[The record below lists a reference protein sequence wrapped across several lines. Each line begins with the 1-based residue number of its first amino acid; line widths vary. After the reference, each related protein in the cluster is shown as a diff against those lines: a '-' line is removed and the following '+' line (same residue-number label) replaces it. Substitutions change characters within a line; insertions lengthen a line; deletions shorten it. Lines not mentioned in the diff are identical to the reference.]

1 MSNYLEVTVGK
12 FTFKVATDRFYTR
25 EGVWVSPLPPGEG
38 SRVRVRIGLSDF
50 LQQRSGDI
58 AFAEIKP
65 VGTSLSI
72 GDEVASIETIKV
84 NVALSSPISGK
95 VIEVNPTMDAAPEA
109 INQNPYG
116 AGWLAVIASSDWE
129 TDRSRLLDPAA
140 YFEVVKR
147 EAEEE
152 MKKQ

>member
-1 MSNYLEVTVGK
+1 MPEFLQVTVDK

-25 EGVWVSPLPPGEG
+25 EGVWALAEG
-38 SRVRVRIGLSDF
+38 NRVRIGLSDF

-65 VGTSLSI
+65 AGTPLAA
-72 GDEVASIETIKV
+72 GEEVASIETIKV
-84 NVALSSPISGK
+84 TVALSSPVSGN
-95 VIEVNPTMDAAPEA
+95 VIEVNPEMDTAPEA
-109 INQNPYG
+109 INRDPYG
-116 AGWLAVIASSDWE
+116 AGWLVVMAASDWDA
-129 TDRSRLLDPAA
+129 DRSQLLEAAA

>member
-1 MSNYLEVTVGK
+1 MPEFLETTVDK

-25 EGVWVSPLPPGEG
+25 EGVWVLPEAD
-38 SRVRVRIGLSDF
+38 RVRVGLSDF

-58 AFAEIKP
+58 AFAEVKP
-65 VGTSLSI
+65 IGTRLAT
-72 GDEVASIETIKV
+72 GDEIAAIETIKV
-84 NVALSSPISGK
+84 NVALSAPVSGQ
-95 VIEVNPTMDAAPEA
+95 VIEVNPEMDTAPEA
-109 INQNPYG
+109 INQDPYG
-116 AGWLAVIASSDWE
+116 TGWLAVIAASDWVA
-129 TDRSRLLDPAA
+129 DRSRLLDAAA